1 MTMNKNILTYLLLIL
16 AVATRFVP
24 HPANF
29 TAVGAIALFGG
40 LYLSKKQALWLPLS
54 VMFVSDIFIGF
65 YNIYIMASVYVG
77 FMLMTLIG
85 QYLKNKIKLST
96 IALGTLS
103 GSVIFFLLTNTA
115 VWAFGTMYAHDIA
128 GLFSS
133 YYYALPFFRN
143 ELLGDLFYSG
153 ILIGGYEMIKNLAP
167 QTSTVAVK

>member
-85 QYLKNKIKLST
+85 QYLKNKIK
-96 IALGTLS
+96 I
-103 GSVIFFLLTNTA
+103 
-115 VWAFGTMYAHDIA
+115 
-128 GLFSS
+128 
-133 YYYALPFFRN
+133 
-143 ELLGDLFYSG
+143 
-153 ILIGGYEMIKNLAP
+153 
-167 QTSTVAVK
+167 

>member
-1 MTMNKNILTYLLLIL
+1 MKKNILTYLLIIL
-16 AVATRFVP
+16 AIATRFAP

-40 LYLSKKQALWLPLS
+40 LYLNKKQALWLPLT

-65 YNIYIMASVYVG
+65 YNVYIMTSVYVG
-77 FMLMTLIG
+77 FMLMTIIG
-85 QYLKNKIKLST
+85 RYLNNKIKFSN
-96 IALGTLS
+96 IALGTLA

-115 VWAFGTMYAHDIA
+115 VWAFGTMYVHDLS
-128 GLFSS
+128 GLFTS

-153 ILIGGYEMIKNLAP
+153 VLIGGYEMIKKLVP
-167 QTSTVAVK
+167 QISAATIK